1 MFSIGG
7 DSNYGSMNAA
17 ETNSSDDS
25 KPNSICGGSVRQ
37 QQQQQDN
44 SIALQDLSPS
54 RTAVFVGED
63 DIEPEFGLDDSLYTM
78 DSGYE
83 ETYTAEPTGWT
94 SRGMRLAECWVERA
108 ESRRQESYYFT
119 MASVGKIEPGGGGSA
134 AGLASGAGRLRA
146 NVPRNNSM
154 SSMSS
159 VSRSSAAAPVVP
171 RHNAA
176 LADSMQQQ
184 LHAKQVHPHSLA
196 LKSASNLLSE
206 IFPEGV
212 PSQGVLKSGVSCIQA
227 DVRFWAVGC
236 QQPWHAFIV
245 DDVLY
250 MYVSEFSGSE
260 SNFRDAIVALMELA
274 EDVLGCSSTIVA
286 LPRALNTT
294 AAATTD
300 GSHMQQRKNSS
311 LSLDTDAAASLVR
324 AFMYSGFELVSPM
337 LYCPSSAYILVGYDA
352 M

>member
-25 KPNSICGGSVRQ
+25 KPNSIRGGSVRHQ
-37 QQQQQDN
+37 QQHDN

-54 RTAVFVGED
+54 RTAVYMGED
-63 DIEPEFGLDDSLYTM
+63 DIEPEFFLNDSQYTGM

-83 ETYTAEPTGWT
+83 ETYADEPTGWT
-94 SRGMRLAECWVERA
+94 SHGMRLAECSVERA
-108 ESRRQESYYFT
+108 ET
-119 MASVGKIEPGGGGSA
+119 KIEPGSGGSA
-134 AGLASGAGRLRA
+134 AGLTSGAGRLGA
-146 NVPRNNSM
+146 DVPRNNSM

-159 VSRSSAAAPVVP
+159 SSRSSAAGLVVP

-176 LADSMQQQ
+176 SADSMHQ
-184 LHAKQVHPHSLA
+184 HAEQGHMHSLA

-227 DVRFWAVGC
+227 DVRFWAAGC

-260 SNFRDAIVALMELA
+260 FNFRDAIVALMELA

-286 LPRALNTT
+286 LPRALNT
-294 AAATTD
+294 
-300 GSHMQQRKNSS
+300 S